1 MEERNDLKRK
11 TLAGLFWTFA
21 ERIGAQLISFVV
33 SIVLARLLL
42 PEEYGVIAIVLVF
55 INLCDV
61 FVNSGFGKALIQKK
75 DADDVDFSSVFYF
88 SLTMSV
94 VLYAVHFFAAPYI
107 AVFYEM
113 EILAPVLRV
122 MGLRVILASYS
133 SVLQAKVSKG
143 MEFKKFFYS
152 SLGGTLLSAVVGVAM
167 AYMGFG
173 VWALVA
179 QDSVDAVVDT
189 IILALTV
196 KWRPGLVFSFQRM
209 KVLFHYG
216 WKVLVGGL
224 IDTLY
229 EDFRSL
235 YVGKLYSA
243 DDLAYYTRGKQF
255 PNIIVTNVN
264 TSISSVLFP
273 AISSAQG
280 NIADVKAMTRRAM
293 KTSAYVMT
301 PMLCGLAAVAEP
313 LVLLL
318 LTEKWLPCVPF
329 LQILCINSILM
340 PLQTANIQAIYA
352 MGRSDIGLKLNVVKK
367 AFGFL
372 MVLIFARFSVLAMV
386 WAGVVSAFF
395 SLIMNILPNRKLL
408 GYGFVEQMKDIVPY
422 WVMSAAMMLLVK
434 AVALL
439 GLPTI
444 AELVVMV
451 LVGVAAYVLMSVL
464 FKVESFSYLLNT
476 IKPMLM
482 RKKK

>member
-94 VLYAVHFFAAPYI
+94 VLYAVLFFAAPYI

-216 WKVLVGGL
+216 WKVLIGGL

-293 KTSAYVMT
+293 RTSAYVMT

-313 LVLLL
+313 LALLL

-444 AELVVMV
+444 AELAVMV

>member
-94 VLYAVHFFAAPYI
+94 VLYAVLFFAAPYI